1 MTRAELRAVLR
12 AEVKRWAAM
21 PYRELRERHY
31 PVIEQSGTRGT
42 DGFYETEFVLLED
55 TADYVHL
62 SVAVDDGRL
71 SALAPVSTSFLV
83 YADGH
88 VDAPA

>member
-1 MTRAELRAVLR
+1 
-12 AEVKRWAAM
+12 M

-31 PVIEQSGTRGT
+31 PVIDQSGTRGT
-42 DGFYETEFVLLED
+42 DDFYEAEFVLLED
-55 TADYVHL
+55 TEDTAGYVHL

-71 SALAPVSTSFLV
+71 NALAPVSTRFLV